1 VSDEVPAREEIIRS
15 TILTSILTSVFIILS
30 VLFWAWA
37 GLTEE
42 TPLDALEDINI
53 FLVYGLEVI
62 FMFGM
67 FVFLTVTVINLRHY
81 LTRIRSGWLE
91 IIVLLIIAIVI
102 SYVTF
107 GEGVAAASS
116 LLDLGFVAYLYLLQ
130 E

>member
-1 VSDEVPAREEIIRS
+1 MSDEVPAREEIIRS